1 MQSLTGDVV
10 TKPVGQ
16 RLRYSRA
23 EVLARYDYGKTIAV
37 EYDSLDAI
45 TKAVTGIRVRPKT
58 QRKKTSHSQSSDG
71 ENNKTH
77 VNEDLT
83 VQETDPNNNTGWH
96 RKTRHAVN
104 AQSGHVTNYPH
115 QRRPSGPTGGGG
127 DVDTLNSSPQV
138 SGPLRPANEIK
149 RGGHG
154 DWSRGCAGWRQ
165 RSYSGSEQSDV
176 YHHNYSNHRG
186 RGNGHEP
193 DGGVTGRGGRG
204 RGRGRQAVTY
214 RDSTGTTGQ
223 SHNSNTS
230 NHRPVSCLADVNP
243 LLSTETRSVR
253 AYSKSFSIDPPPGF
267 ELPVHENIEKLSSS
281 STLSMGGTLQAEE
294 FLDNNYPPPVE
305 KITSTPPPNDHL
317 QLLTMTPG
325 TTTATTTSTEVGTT
339 TKPYHLSS
347 RTWYYVDLLKHIQG
361 PFTDQQ
367 MATWLAAGYLS
378 LGVKIRRN
386 CDECFLSLADH
397 MNLANRVPFWSG
409 YNQPPIT
416 HENLSSITSRL
427 RFNENLLNA
436 QISFPETPTT
446 TTTTTTPN
454 SNISGNNGTNINQL
468 CSNSIVSNRTDN
480 PAVVS
485 PLGSTSDES
494 QTQLQQEKVTSNDN
508 IQVESVDSKQPTSTL
523 SSTIT
528 SSPPPPAAA
537 LHEDLKTSTSINPS
551 VLTEVNDT
559 TALLNLCT
567 DAQNIL
573 THTTKI
579 EAERLALANKLAEIN
594 NTTAKLLSNL
604 CSSQLNSNLT
614 ETLIQTTNAVQS
626 ELARLLISPS
636 NEANGNNSNQIHS
649 NNNNNNGSINKR
661 DNLDTQNTPP
671 QKPSLEMTTTT
682 AHNNKSST
690 PSKVLDNTHQKDIRG
705 SGDEHICSIDEKI
718 NSSSYDSKDE
728 SSSIMLDSTQL
739 TGGGGQL
746 SHHEDVDAT
755 GDDDDGDGGGENV
768 IQEKSSINTSVNTT
782 LQTTTTTTTGKA
794 DSSNDA
800 DESGGGGVSKKSK
813 RKNKKANK
821 KLTAEQE
828 KQLAWEIE
836 FNRRKA
842 AALEQKLAE
851 EARLKKIAEEEALA
865 LAMEKAL
872 ADQEKARALAEQSRR
887 EALRMKADSELSR
900 LKLPESARWAA
911 GSVNTTEKPLAND
924 LRSIQAA
931 QEAEEEEKRRHRLL
945 LAEQMSAL
953 TPSPANVSS
962 SVKPTLAWS
971 EIAKSETHSTTTSPK
986 TNDASKDEK
995 LAKRTPGVAQPISS
1009 NTTRPQK
1016 FNPHQH
1022 HTINVTSVSSIKSVE
1037 TSTPPG
1043 HISSLSSVSNIVEM
1057 KNTTTKV
1064 QLINSTDNTNNNTTT
1079 KKCQST
1085 APIPSIW
1092 DLPVSSTL
1100 DNTTNSVGVKKASNK
1115 KKKKNCSTMNSFTVK
1130 EELVHWC
1137 ESQLSSMPLS
1147 GIDLPTLVDL
1157 LCDLQTSD
1165 EIVEFIETSLGRS
1178 KRVTK
1183 FSKDFLQK
1191 RALLL
1196 NVAIE

>member
-1 MQSLTGDVV
+1 MFLST
-10 TKPVGQ
+10 
-16 RLRYSRA
+16 R
-23 EVLARYDYGKTIAV
+23 
-37 EYDSLDAI
+37 
-45 TKAVTGIRVRPKT
+45 TGIRVRPKT

-71 ENNKTH
+71 EANKSH

-83 VQETDPNNNTGWH
+83 VQENDSNNTGWH

-104 AQSGHVTNYPH
+104 AQSGGHVTHYPH

-127 DVDTLNSSPQV
+127 GGDVDTPNSSPQV
-138 SGPLRPANEIK
+138 TGPLRPTNEIK

-193 DGGVTGRGGRG
+193 DGGGGVTGRGGGRG
-204 RGRGRQAVTY
+204 RGRGRQAVTH
-214 RDSTGTTGQ
+214 RESTGTGQ

-230 NHRPVSCLADVNP
+230 NHRPVSCLADVNT
-243 LLSTETRSVR
+243 LLSTETKSTR

-267 ELPVHENIEKLSSS
+267 ELPVHENTEKLSSPS
-281 STLSMGGTLQAEE
+281 SLSMGTLQAEE
-294 FLDNNYPPPVE
+294 FLDNNSPVDQ
-305 KITSTPPPNDHL
+305 ITSTTSNDHL
-317 QLLTMTPG
+317 HLLTMTP
-325 TTTATTTSTEVGTT
+325 TTNTTSTEVCTT
-339 TKPYHLSS
+339 TTPKPFHSS

-367 MATWLAAGYLS
+367 MATWFAAGYLS

-436 QISFPETPTT
+436 QISFPEAPPPPP
-446 TTTTTTPN
+446 TTTTPN
-454 SNISGNNGTNINQL
+454 SSITGTTSTNINQL
-468 CSNSIVSNRTDN
+468 CSNSVVSNRTDN

-485 PLGSTSDES
+485 PPGSTLDEG
-494 QTQLQQEKVTSNDN
+494 QTQLQHQIVVTSIDKV
-508 IQVESVDSKQPTSTL
+508 QVESVDSKQNPVSSTL
-523 SSTIT
+523 SPTNT
-528 SSPPPPAAA
+528 SPVPPP
-537 LHEDLKTSTSINPS
+537 EDLKTSRSNNS
-551 VLTEVNDT
+551 NRYTEVNNDT

-573 THTTKI
+573 THTSKI

-604 CSSQLNSNLT
+604 CSNQLNSSLT
-614 ETLIQTTNAVQS
+614 ESLIQTTNAVQS
-626 ELARLLISPS
+626 ELARLLISPKMGD
-636 NEANGNNSNQIHS
+636 ANGNNNSS
-649 NNNNNNGSINKR
+649 GSINKG
-661 DNLDTQNTPP
+661 DNSDTRNTLSSSSSPPPPPSPQN
-671 QKPSLEMTTTT
+671 PSPEMTKITM
-682 AHNNKSST
+682 HEKLST
-690 PSKVLDNTHQKDIRG
+690 PSKVLDSAQPKEQDITGGG
-705 SGDEHICSIDEKI
+705 SGDEEHISPIDEKI
-718 NSSSYDSKDE
+718 NSPSSLLSPSPSSYDSKDHDE
-728 SSSIMLDSTQL
+728 SSSIAVVDSTQL
-739 TGGGGQL
+739 TITGHF
-746 SHHEDVDAT
+746 SRDHDDDVDV
-755 GDDDDGDGGGENV
+755 DDGEDGRSDENV
-768 IQEKSSINTSVNTT
+768 IQEESSIKNTSVTT
-782 LQTTTTTTTGKA
+782 TATTTTPQTIATTPGKA

-851 EARLKKIAEEEALA
+851 EARLKKIAEEEAYA

-911 GSVNTTEKPLAND
+911 GCVNTPEKPLAND

-953 TPSPANVSS
+953 TPSPANVPSA
-962 SVKPTLAWS
+962 KPTLAWS
-971 EIAKSETHSTTTSPK
+971 EIAKSESHSTTPK
-986 TNDASKDEK
+986 TNDALKDEK
-995 LAKRTPGVAQPISS
+995 FAERSKRTPGVVAQPLSD
-1009 NTTRPQK
+1009 TTRPQK
-1016 FNPHQH
+1016 SSPHQH
-1022 HTINVTSVSSIKSVE
+1022 PATNATLLSSIKSVA
-1037 TSTPPG
+1037 TSTPQPPPG
-1043 HISSLSSVSNIVEM
+1043 HISSLSSVSNVAVVEK
-1057 KNTTTKV
+1057 KNTTSHSTIPCTTTKG
-1064 QLINSTDNTNNNTTT
+1064 QLINSPDNSTNTNNTT

-1092 DLPVSSTL
+1092 DLPVSSNL